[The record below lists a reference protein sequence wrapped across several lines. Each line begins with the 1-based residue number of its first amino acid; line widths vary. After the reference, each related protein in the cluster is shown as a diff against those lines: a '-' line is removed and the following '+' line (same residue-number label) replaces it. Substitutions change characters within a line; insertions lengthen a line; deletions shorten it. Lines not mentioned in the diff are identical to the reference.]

1 MNAHFLS
8 ALPDQFTTDRLL
20 LKKTTLQDAFPLFQI
35 WSDSAVAEYMNIEK
49 FSSVYQ
55 AEEMIK
61 AIAAEPDAIR
71 YTIFSQEKVIG
82 SFGINEVNAAN
93 NTAEIGYEL
102 AKNYWHK
109 GIMTELLRYFL
120 PLLQNKLHFSGV
132 YAKVI
137 PENTASTILL
147 KKLDFEI
154 SGEAQEWDQDNKQLS
169 TVLIFEHNFK
179 KASTF

>member
-8 ALPDQFTTDRLL
+8 ALPDELTTSRFV
-20 LKKTTLQDAFPLFQI
+20 LKKTTLQDALPLFQI
-35 WSDSAVAEYMNIEK
+35 WSDSAVAEFMNIEK

-61 AIAAEPDAIR
+61 AITAEPDAIR
-71 YTIFSQEKVIG
+71 YTIFSQEQVIG
-82 SFGINEVNAAN
+82 SFGINEVNVTN

-102 AKNYWHK
+102 AQKYWRK
-109 GIMTELLRYFL
+109 GIMTELLRDFL
-120 PLLQNKLHFSGV
+120 PFLQDKLHLSGV

-147 KKLDFEI
+147 KKLGFEI
-154 SGEAQEWDQDNKQLS
+154 SGEAHEWDQDNKQLS
-169 TVLIFEHNFK
+169 KVLIFEHSFK